1 MTSENTGTV
10 FDYRALRLLM
20 GIIALTLP
28 FLVTLLSSSPLS
40 SISASYY
47 TEARDAFVGMLF
59 IVGAF
64 MWAYN
69 GHTIKEAVA
78 SKIASVAAICVA
90 TFPTSCDVCETTIIS
105 ITHYGAAVILF
116 AILAYFCF
124 GPFRLNTKGKKG
136 KKGRRSKIYF
146 VCGWI
151 MVGCMLSL
159 FIAKLILSDETL
171 EALRVTYWVETI
183 ALVAF
188 GFAWI
193 VAGKYIRFFVDE
205 DEALRLFR
213 Q

>member
-1 MTSENTGTV
+1 VTSKNTGTV

-59 IVGAF
+59 VVGAF

-78 SKIASVAAICVA
+78 SKIASVAAICVVM
-90 TFPTSCDVCETTIIS
+90 FPTSCDICETNIIS

-124 GPFRLNTKGKKG
+124 VPFRLNTKGKKG

-146 VCGWI
+146 VCGGI

-159 FIAKLILSDETL
+159 FIAKLILSDETI
-171 EALRVTYWVETI
+171 ETLRVTYWVETI
-183 ALVAF
+183 ALVTF

-213 Q
+213 R